1 MKCYIG
7 RRCFGFKD
15 RGLHCCKRVIET
27 RSFFTSELLGEP
39 AMMMERDDGEWE
51 QNKEAMTGMYF
62 NSLFTRDEHMRLS
75 ICLIPG

>member
-7 RRCFGFKD
+7 RRYFGFKD

-39 AMMMERDDGEWE
+39 ARTAYENLREMMENGNR
-51 QNKEAMTGMYF
+51 
-62 NSLFTRDEHMRLS
+62 TRKL
-75 ICLIPG
+75 